1 MRRGLYVLA
10 GMRWVFLGSFASS
23 LIVWGYVWYWFTYVW
38 DLFDSS
44 TELGSGFVIL
54 AVVVL
59 SVGPWLGIRAAK
71 AKGEIDKVW
80 VTALTVLVGL
90 LSGYLVS
97 VVAAL
102 IVEATV

>member
-1 MRRGLYVLA
+1 
-10 GMRWVFLGSFASS
+10 MRWVFLGSFASS

-38 DLFDSS
+38 DVFDSS

-54 AVVVL
+54 AILVL

-71 AKGEIDKVW
+71 TKGEVGKFW
-80 VTALTVLVGL
+80 VTALAVLVGL

-97 VVAAL
+97 VLAGL
-102 IVEATV
+102 IMDATL